1 MVWTCA
7 EGSGHTGQSMSK
19 TELPGRRK
27 REKPQTRFMDIL
39 KEDMRVAVI
48 EADARDMVRLSGRRK
63 TDGIDGWI

>member
-7 EGSGHTGQSMSK
+7 EGSGHIGQSMSK

-39 KEDMRVAVI
+39 KEDMKRVAVI
-48 EADARDMVRLSGRRK
+48 EVDARDMVRLSGR
-63 TDGIDGWI
+63 

>member
-1 MVWTCA
+1 
-7 EGSGHTGQSMSK
+7 MSK

-63 TDGIDGWI
+63 TVGIDGWI